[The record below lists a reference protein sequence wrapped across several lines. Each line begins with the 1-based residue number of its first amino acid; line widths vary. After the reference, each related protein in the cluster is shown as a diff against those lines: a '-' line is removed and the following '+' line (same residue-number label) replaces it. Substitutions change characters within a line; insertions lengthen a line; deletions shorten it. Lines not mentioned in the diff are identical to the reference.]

1 MDWQK
6 ETLEIKGMLGLGNE
20 YDSQGRSS
28 LRVFVKTYG
37 IPMIT
42 GLFVGLIFMCIAFH
56 YL

>member
-42 GLFVGLIFMCIAFH
+42 GLFVGLILMCIAFH
-56 YL
+56 